1 MGFTAFPNGISSF
14 GVPVIPSAGPLD
26 IPITGQVFF
35 VNNATALSPAV
46 TGVNNVG
53 AGYGSSPLRPFST
66 IAYAISQCVANR
78 GDVIYVL
85 PGHAENI
92 IAAGGIT
99 VNVAGVSII
108 GIGGGAASGSTL
120 GPTLTLKTATTATF
134 KVTAAN
140 VTVRNIYFNATG
152 IDAIAKIFDI
162 QAANFTL
169 DNCEVYFA
177 KTGAVALKGLVVDT
191 AAHANG
197 LTLTNNYIH
206 GDAAANCTNFVQL
219 VGGDSIVI
227 ANNVIVG
234 NFTTSLGPINNITA
248 ALTNVLITSNILVNK
263 TAVSTSVIVLLTG
276 STGFIT
282 NNRLGILNGTAPI
295 TADSVIVG
303 GNYYAAAVGVSA
315 GTLI

>member
-1 MGFTAFPNGISSF
+1 MGYTNFPYGITSF
-14 GVPVIPSAGPLD
+14 GVPVIPGAGPLNL
-26 IPITGQVFF
+26 PITGQVFF
-35 VNNATALSPAV
+35 VDNSTAISPAV
-46 TGVNNVG
+46 TGAND
-53 AGYGSSPLRPFST
+53 ASSYGTSPYRPFST
-66 IAYAISQCVANR
+66 IAYAISKCNANN
-78 GDVIYVL
+78 GDVIYVC

-108 GIGGGAASGSTL
+108 GLGGGAASGTPTR
-120 GPTLTLKTATTATF
+120 PTLTLKTATTATF

-140 VTVRNIYFNATG
+140 VTVRNIYFNGTG

-177 KTGAVALKGLVVDT
+177 KSGAVAIKGLVVDT

-219 VGGDSIVI
+219 VGGDSVVI
-227 ANNVIVG
+227 ANNDIVG
-234 NFTTSLGPINNITA
+234 NFTTTLGPINNITA
-248 ALTNVLITSNILVNK
+248 ALTNVNISGNFLANRTS
-263 TAVSTSVIVLLTG
+263 ASTNVIVLLTG
-276 STGFIT
+276 STGKIT
-282 NNRLGILNGTAPI
+282 NNRMAVRTGTAPV
-295 TADSVIVG
+295 TADAVDVG
-303 GNYYAAAVGVSA
+303 GNYYVAAGGVTA
-315 GTLI
+315 GTLL